1 MMTRKLLRDLLENKI
16 QFLSIFLMSFLGIYV
31 FVGINSEVTG
41 LKACEERY
49 YEECNLG
56 DIWVRGRDFSLTDMA
71 DIKTVNG
78 VKNAARRLETKGKAL
93 LKSDELGDD
102 PDLTLY
108 FLEDNDISGIKIYEG
123 KNYTPGC
130 MGIWLDKTFAKKRG
144 LGVGD
149 TMTVKLEN
157 KEFTEKIEGL
167 FYHPEFVYYVENMAS
182 MMPSYGRYGVA
193 VLDISEYPLDD
204 PEFNS
209 ALIDA
214 EDIDNLG
221 DMTDEEKIL
230 ARRIGERIKIVLDDK
245 QLVVMDKS
253 ELLSYSTFSSELQQH
268 RSMSFAFPIVFV
280 LISLLGIIT
289 TMSRL
294 LSRQRV
300 QIGTLK
306 ALGFST
312 RRIMVHY
319 MSYGF
324 VLSFFGSIFG
334 ALVGYRTLPAYII
347 GMFTDTYILPY
358 MRRGFSSLSFIMIV
372 LEVAVTTLITWYACR
387 RECALIP
394 AEALRPASP
403 KVTGRSFLEKSP
415 LWDKLGFSV
424 RWNLRDI
431 MRNKLR
437 SLMGAAGAAGCAMLM
452 FSALGCMDSL
462 TFITGWMYGEI
473 NTAKTKILMEE
484 DTPYGVTVDYAKK
497 YGGQM
502 IQNTSIV
509 LRSDTAVKTGT
520 LTVLDAG
527 NLMHFQ
533 DERRGHIVL
542 SKKESALSYRMAQ
555 MLGVKEGDFITWN
568 IQGEDEKHRVRVGQI
583 YRNPSAQG
591 ITMYREAF
599 EAMDCKFRPTEIL
612 TNMSV
617 DSSLKDEEE
626 ITDVQSMDEMMAS
639 MDEMM
644 DMMYS
649 MAAILI
655 TAAVVLAVV
664 VLYNLGVLSLLEKRR
679 EMATLKVLGL
689 STKTIRGILQQQNIW
704 VTFVGTLFGYIAGF
718 GILGVM
724 FSDMP
729 EGMDYCIVVYPL
741 SYVLTFIGT
750 LLLSVIVNHVLSA
763 DVKNIEMATALK
775 GQE

>member
-1 MMTRKLLRDLLENKI
+1 MMTRKLLRDLWENKI
-16 QFLSIFLMSFLGIYV
+16 QFLSVFLMSFLGIFV

-49 YEECNLG
+49 YQECDLG
-56 DIWVRGRDFSLTDMA
+56 DIWVRGRSFSSDDVA

-78 VKNAARRLETKGKAL
+78 IKNVSRRLEAKGKARL
-93 LKSDELGDD
+93 RSEELGDD
-102 PDLTLY
+102 PDLTLL
-108 FLEDNDISGIKIYEG
+108 FVEDNEISRIKICEG
-123 KNYTPGC
+123 NAYSSGC
-130 MGIWLDKTFAKKRG
+130 MGVWLDRTFAKKRG
-144 LGVGD
+144 LKTGD
-149 TMTVKLEN
+149 TITIKLEN
-157 KEFTEKIEGL
+157 KEFTEQIEGL
-167 FYHPEFVYYVENMAS
+167 FYHPEYVYYVENMAA
-182 MMPSYGRYGVA
+182 MMPAYGRYGVA
-193 VLDISEYPLDD
+193 VLDISEYPLSD
-204 PEFNS
+204 PEFNT
-209 ALIDA
+209 AVIDA
-214 EDIDNLG
+214 DDIDNLG

-230 ARRIGERIKIVLDDK
+230 SRRIGERIKKTLDDD
-245 QLVVMDKS
+245 QLVVTDKS

-312 RRIMVHY
+312 RRIMIHY
-319 MSYGF
+319 LSYGF
-324 VLSFFGSIFG
+324 VLSLAGSILG
-334 ALVGYRTLPAYII
+334 AAAGYRTLPDYII
-347 GMFTDTYILPY
+347 GMFTETYILPY
-358 MRRGFSSLSFIMIV
+358 MERGFSFLSFVMIV

-387 RECALIP
+387 RECSLIP
-394 AEALRPASP
+394 AQALRPASP

-415 LWDKLGFSV
+415 LWDKLDFSV

-431 MRNKLR
+431 ARNRLR
-437 SLMGAAGAAGCAMLM
+437 SLMGAAGAAGCAMLI

-473 NTAKTKILMEE
+473 NTAGTKILMEE
-484 DTPYGVTVDYAKK
+484 DVPYGVTRDYAKK
-497 YGGQM
+497 YAGQM
-502 IQNTSIV
+502 IQNSSIV
-509 LRSDTAVKTGT
+509 LASESAVKTGT
-520 LTVLDAG
+520 LTVLDEG

-533 DERRGHIVL
+533 DEKRRHIVL
-542 SKKESALSYRMAQ
+542 SKNETALSYRMAQ

-568 IQGEDEKHRVRVGQI
+568 LQGEDDRYRVRVGRI

-617 DSSLKDEEE
+617 DSDLKDEKD

-644 DMMYS
+644 EMMYS

-679 EMATLKVLGL
+679 EIATLKVLGFG
-689 STKTIRGILQQQNIW
+689 TKTIRGILQQQNVW
-704 VTFVGTLFGYIAGF
+704 VTFAGTFFGYFAGF

-729 EGMDYCIVVYPL
+729 EGMDYCIVVYPG
-741 SYVLTFIGT
+741 SYVLTFAGT
-750 LLLSVIVNHVLSA
+750 LLLSVMVNHILSS

>member
-1 MMTRKLLRDLLENKI
+1 MENKI
-16 QFLSIFLMSFLGIYV
+16 QFLSVFLMSFLGIYV

-41 LKACEERY
+41 LKGCEERY
-49 YEECNLG
+49 YQECALG
-56 DIWVRGRDFSLTDMA
+56 DEWVRGRDFTTQDLA
-71 DIKTVNG
+71 DIRTVNG
-78 VKNAARRLETKGKAL
+78 VENAVRRLETKGKAR
-93 LKSDELGDD
+93 LKSEELGDD
-102 PDLTLY
+102 PDLTL
-108 FLEDNDISGIKIYEG
+108 FFIEDNEISKIKICEG
-123 KNYTPGC
+123 NNYSPGC
-130 MGIWLDKTFAKKRG
+130 MGVWLDRMFAEKRG
-144 LGVGD
+144 LEPGD
-149 TMTVKLEN
+149 KITIKLEN

-167 FYHPEFVYYVENMAS
+167 FYHPEFVYYVENMAA
-182 MMPSYGRYGVA
+182 MMPAYGRYGVA
-193 VLDISEYPLDD
+193 VLDISEYPLED
-204 PEFNS
+204 PGFNTVV
-209 ALIDA
+209 IDA
-214 EDIDNLG
+214 GGIDNLG

-230 ARRIGERIKIVLDDK
+230 ARRIGTRIKKTLDDD

-312 RRIMVHY
+312 RRIMIHY

-324 VLSFFGSIFG
+324 VLSLAGSILG
-334 ALVGYRTLPAYII
+334 AAAGYRSLPAYII
-347 GMFTDTYILPY
+347 GMFTETYILPY
-358 MRRGFSSLSFIMIV
+358 MQSGFSALSFIMIV
-372 LEVAVTTLITWYACR
+372 LEVAVTTLITLYACR
-387 RECALIP
+387 RECSLIP
-394 AEALRPASP
+394 AAALRPASP
-403 KVTGRSFLEKSP
+403 KVSAGSFLEKTP
-415 LWDKLGFSV
+415 LWDKLDFSV

-437 SLMGAAGAAGCAMLM
+437 SMMGAAGAAGCAMLM

-473 NTAKTKILMEE
+473 NTAETKILMEE
-484 DTPYGVTVDYAKK
+484 DTPYGVTRDYAKK
-497 YGGQM
+497 YAGQM
-502 IQNTSIV
+502 IQNASIV
-509 LRSDTAVKTGT
+509 LTSDSAVKTGT
-520 LTVLDAG
+520 LTVLDSG

-533 DERRGHIVL
+533 DEDRRHIVL
-542 SKKESALSYRMAQ
+542 SKNETGLSYRMAQ
-555 MLGVKEGDFITWN
+555 MLEVKEGDFITWN

-591 ITMYREAF
+591 ITMFRETF
-599 EAMDCKFRPTEIL
+599 EAMDCNFRPTEIL

-617 DSSLKDEEE
+617 DPGLKDKEE
-626 ITDVQSMDEMMAS
+626 ITDVQSMDEMMSS
-639 MDEMM
+639 MDAMM

-689 STKTIRGILQQQNIW
+689 STETIRGILQQQNIW
-704 VTFVGTLFGYIAGF
+704 VTLVGTLFGYIAGF

-750 LLLSVIVNHVLSA
+750 LMLSVIVNRVLSA